1 MHPLGQ
7 VASSHTY
14 SMRELNQNTAQVIR
28 EINESG
34 EPALI
39 TRQGRPVALITPLA
53 DARTEAAVLV
63 AALESVSALGTAETV
78 GKIHTSEAV
87 GRELGLIDE
96 ACLPRVTLAIPCL
109 G

>member
-1 MHPLGQ
+1 MTVDSR

-14 SMRELNQNTAQVIR
+14 NMRELNQNTAKVLR

-53 DARTEAAVLV
+53 NARVEAAVLGAV
-63 AALESVSALGTAETV
+63 LESASQLSGKEPLSEVHDADEVAREV
-78 GKIHTSEAV
+78 GINYRGGYA
-87 GRELGLIDE
+87 
-96 ACLPRVTLAIPCL
+96 
-109 G
+109 

>member
-1 MHPLGQ
+1 MAVVSR

-14 SMRELNQNTAQVIR
+14 NMRELNQNTAKVIQ

-53 DARTEAAVLV
+53 NERVEAAVLGAVLDSV
-63 AALESVSALGTAETV
+63 AQLNGDESL
-78 GKIHTSEAV
+78 SEVQNTEEVA
-87 GRELGLIDE
+87 RELGINY
-96 ACLPRVTLAIPCL
+96 
-109 G
+109 

>member
-1 MHPLGQ
+1 MEIVSR

-14 SMRELNQNTAQVIR
+14 NMRELNQNTAKVIQ

-53 DARTEAAVLV
+53 NERVEAAVLGAV
-63 AALESVSALGTAETV
+63 LESVSQLGS
-78 GKIHTSEAV
+78 SEPLGEVQDTEELA
-87 GRELGLIDE
+87 RELGIKY
-96 ACLPRVTLAIPCL
+96 
-109 G
+109 

>member
-1 MHPLGQ
+1 MSPLAH

-39 TRQGRPVALITPLA
+39 TRQGRLVALLTPLA
-53 DARTEAAVLV
+53 NARVEAAVLA
-63 AALESVSALGTAETV
+63 AALESVSAMNTAGSV
-78 GKIHTSEAV
+78 GKIHPSEEV
-87 GRELGLIDE
+87 GRDLGLID
-96 ACLPRVTLAIPCL
+96 
-109 G
+109 

>member
-1 MHPLGQ
+1 MELISR

-14 SMRELNQNTAQVIR
+14 NMRELNQNTAKVIQ

-53 DARTEAAVLV
+53 NERVEAAVLGAV
-63 AALESVSALGTAETV
+63 LESVSPLGSGEPLGEVQDTEELA
-78 GKIHTSEAV
+78 
-87 GRELGLIDE
+87 RELGIKY
-96 ACLPRVTLAIPCL
+96 
-109 G
+109 

>member
-1 MHPLGQ
+1 MSPLAQ

-14 SMRELNQNTAQVIR
+14 SMRELNQNTAHVIR

-53 DARTEAAVLV
+53 NARVEAAVLA
-63 AALESVSALGTAETV
+63 AALESSSSMNVSESV
-78 GKIHTSEAV
+78 GKVRTSEEV
-87 GRELGLIDE
+87 GRDLGFID
-96 ACLPRVTLAIPCL
+96 
-109 G
+109 

>member
-1 MHPLGQ
+1 MKVDSL

-14 SMRELNQNTAQVIR
+14 SMRELNQNTARVLR

-53 DARTEAAVLV
+53 NERTEAAVLGAV
-63 AALESVSALGTAETV
+63 LESVSEL
-78 GKIHTSEAV
+78 S
-87 GRELGLIDE
+87 GREPLSEVHSAEEVARELDVNHPGGY
-96 ACLPRVTLAIPCL
+96 A
-109 G
+109 